1 MTEKIF
7 INPITETLKKSITES
22 KNRLNF
28 AVPFISGFAK
38 KIISDKTH
46 NNTTNKRLITRFDES
61 NINTFNL
68 PTLEYLID
76 KGFEICYNNRIH
88 LKLYITDNDA
98 FVTSSNLTT
107 GGFEKNVELTVKVDN
122 ENFEN
127 CQGIFNDLWTE
138 SKHNVITKELIAENI
153 DKYEVLKKRQKFEK
167 TEVTKIQENF
177 KVGSL
182 NIQQLLDLIFNS
194 KEDYTNRLN
203 LAYSANKSRNQLKD
217 KLKNND
223 FDLSLFYVP
232 EGHPKR
238 RENLFYNFVY
248 GSESKLAGTGLRE
261 AQFKDVFE
269 HPEFKNIIS
278 FILPESVGLQ
288 PWNFED
294 NKAFFN
300 FCNGLFDFDIP
311 QYSIAL
317 PIRLASFF
325 YPEHFVS
332 IFKLNHLQKVCETL
346 GLETDAK
353 SNGERLFA
361 YNIFLT
367 KKMKDIPYDNYIKSG
382 MIYQILYSVELYKR
396 LDNGE
401 DFQDIKKSY
410 KKQWI
415 KYYIEKGKTNL
426 ENIKALESP
435 VANNVYKK

>member
-7 INPITETLKKSITES
+7 LNPITDTLKNSITLS
-22 KNRLNF
+22 KNRLNL

-38 KIISDKTH
+38 KILSDKTITT
-46 NNTTNKRLITRFDES
+46 TTNKRLITRFDET

-68 PTLEYLID
+68 PTLQYLID
-76 KGFEICYNNRIH
+76 KGFEICYNNKIH
-88 LKLYITDNDA
+88 LKLYITDNDV
-98 FVTSSNLTT
+98 FITSSNLTT
-107 GGFEKNVELTVKVDN
+107 GGYENNVELTVRVDN
-122 ENFEN
+122 ENFDN
-127 CQGIFNDLWTE
+127 CQKIFDDLWKKSE
-138 SKHNVITKELIAENI
+138 HNVITKELIAENI

-167 TEVTKIQENF
+167 TELTKVNENF

-182 NIQQLLDLIFNS
+182 NIQQLLDLIFYSN
-194 KEDYTNRLN
+194 EDYTNHLK
-203 LAYSANKSRNQLKD
+203 LAYSANKSRNQFKE
-217 KLKNND
+217 KLINNN
-223 FDLSLFYVP
+223 FDLTLFYVP
-232 EGHPKR
+232 EGHSKR

-278 FILPESVGLQ
+278 FILPESVGLE

-317 PIRLASFF
+317 PIRLASYF
-325 YPEHFVS
+325 YPEHFIS

-353 SNGERLFA
+353 SNGQRLYA
-361 YNIFLT
+361 YSIFLT
-367 KKMKDIPYDNYIKSG
+367 NKMKDIPYDNYIKSG

-401 DFQDIKKSY
+401 DFYDIKNSY

-435 VANNVYKK
+435 VANNV

>member
-7 INPITETLKKSITES
+7 INPITETLKKS
-22 KNRLNF
+22 
-28 AVPFISGFAK
+28 
-38 KIISDKTH
+38 
-46 NNTTNKRLITRFDES
+46 ITRFDES

-138 SKHNVITKELIAENI
+138 SK
-153 DKYEVLKKRQKFEK
+153 
-167 TEVTKIQENF
+167 QENF

-278 FILPESVGLQ
+278 FYLKVLDYNLGISKTIKP
-288 PWNFED
+288 F
-294 NKAFFN
+294 
-300 FCNGLFDFDIP
+300 
-311 QYSIAL
+311 
-317 PIRLASFF
+317 
-325 YPEHFVS
+325 S
-332 IFKLNHLQKVCETL
+332 IFVMDCSILIFRNIQLHFQYDLHHFSIQNIL
-346 GLETDAK
+346 FRF
-353 SNGERLFA
+353 SNL
-361 YNIFLT
+361 I
-367 KKMKDIPYDNYIKSG
+367 
-382 MIYQILYSVELYKR
+382 IY
-396 LDNGE
+396 
-401 DFQDIKKSY
+401 KKSA
-410 KKQWI
+410 K
-415 KYYIEKGKTNL
+415 L
-426 ENIKALESP
+426 
-435 VANNVYKK
+435 